1 MLNKS
6 DQACTNLSSDA
17 EFFRYEL
24 DQFGLVE
31 ENSLQYEVEINQNTH
46 INAGLGIRSS
56 HLISERIACF
66 LAKNEPMRDSLKKMS
81 DSLIRSFLVSDL
93 SNSLKITHFL

>member
-31 ENSLQYEVEINQNTH
+31 ENSLQYEVEINQKEFQR
-46 INAGLGIRSS
+46 GGSQ
-56 HLISERIACF
+56 
-66 LAKNEPMRDSLKKMS
+66 K
-81 DSLIRSFLVSDL
+81 
-93 SNSLKITHFL
+93 

>member
-6 DQACTNLSSDA
+6 DQTCTNLSSDA

-46 INAGLGIRSS
+46 INAGLGIRSFDFPANR
-56 HLISERIACF
+56 LFFGQKWANER
-66 LAKNEPMRDSLKKMS
+66 LA
-81 DSLIRSFLVSDL
+81 
-93 SNSLKITHFL
+93 